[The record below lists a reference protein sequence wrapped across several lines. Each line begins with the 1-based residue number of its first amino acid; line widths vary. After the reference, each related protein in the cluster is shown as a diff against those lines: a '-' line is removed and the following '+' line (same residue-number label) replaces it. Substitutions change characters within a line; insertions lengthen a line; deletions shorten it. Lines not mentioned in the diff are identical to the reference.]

1 MLFVSQ
7 NIFPEENEVRKNLID
22 MLFQNRRNKS
32 KEPPYDTPNM

>member
-1 MLFVSQ
+1 MLLGSQ

-32 KEPPYDTPNM
+32 KSQEPLYA